1 MVDDEGRLADEVFLK
16 DGHEYDSSDHVFSI
30 FRIRVIFQVHQ
41 IRPLCAELESLTL
54 GFTDLNSSIL
64 CDHPSEVVLLA
75 SSTWRLE
82 N

>member
-1 MVDDEGRLADEVFLK
+1 MVDNEGRLADEVFLK
-16 DGHEYDSSDHVFSI
+16 DAHKYESSDNVFSI
-30 FRIRVIFQVHQ
+30 FRIQVTFQMHQ
-41 IRPLCAELESLTL
+41 IRPLCAELESLTS

-64 CDHPSEVVLLA
+64 CDRPSEVVLLA